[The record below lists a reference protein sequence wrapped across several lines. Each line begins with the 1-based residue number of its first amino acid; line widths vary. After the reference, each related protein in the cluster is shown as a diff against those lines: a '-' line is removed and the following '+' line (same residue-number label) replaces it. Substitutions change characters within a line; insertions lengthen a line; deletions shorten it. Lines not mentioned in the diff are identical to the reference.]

1 MPRGRFGT
9 KDALVSS
16 GFYSTTA
23 AAHERRRQHRPKTD
37 TERSACCDSWHGRP
51 LTCSASLLARE
62 DPMKNFLVLYMAS
75 GAEFEKMIKNSTPEQ
90 QKKGMDAWMKWMN
103 TNKTSIVEGGA
114 PLGKTKR
121 VDSNGA
127 SNTRN
132 EIGGYSVVQ
141 AESHDAAT
149 KIFGKDHPHLQMPGA
164 WIEIVEIM
172 PMPGM

>member
-1 MPRGRFGT
+1 
-9 KDALVSS
+9 
-16 GFYSTTA
+16 
-23 AAHERRRQHRPKTD
+23 
-37 TERSACCDSWHGRP
+37 
-51 LTCSASLLARE
+51 
-62 DPMKNFLVLYMAS
+62 MKKFMVLYMAS
-75 GAEFEKMIKNSTPEQ
+75 GAEFEKMMKNSTPEQ

-127 SNTRN
+127 SNTKN

-149 KIFGKDHPHLQMPGA
+149 KIFGKDHPHLQHPGA